1 MDEALSHYLR
11 ALSDPEIPVSISD
24 VEKLM
29 KEYPFFTLPA
39 VTLLQ
44 REGQAIPADTRRRLM
59 EQVALNTPEPSGL
72 AMLTDSDA
80 PTWANFYPAEKK
92 KPVSTEDVIDT
103 FLATYGHSSPKEDA
117 LLERLIFNPPADY
130 SAILANGDSDALPAA
145 PSAAD
150 NSQDALINAFILK
163 NSGHDASAGTSSD
176 IPADNPASTVE
187 PVSSEAPVPSV
198 EATFPDE
205 VTPPGETAPAGT
217 PLTAPAATAVSGAAE
232 TAPAQETT
240 PDATASPVSAEDSQP
255 SAPVPSDHPTPVTE
269 SNADTSLSESLA
281 KIYIRRRRYDKAFE
295 IIHNLSLKNP
305 KKSVYFAD
313 QLRFL
318 RKLMLISGTNGQLA
332 SDSGSKE

>member
-145 PSAAD
+145 AD

-163 NSGHDASAGTSSD
+163 NSGHDAPADTASY

-187 PVSSEAPVPSV
+187 PASSETSAPSI
-198 EATFPDE
+198 EATPSEE
-205 VTPPGETAPAGT
+205 VTPSDETAPAPAT
-217 PLTAPAATAVSGAAE
+217 TPAATA
-232 TAPAQETT
+232 APA
-240 PDATASPVSAEDSQP
+240 SVEDSLP
-255 SAPVPSDHPTPVTE
+255 SAPASSAPVPSDHPTPVTE

>member
-130 SAILANGDSDALPAA
+130 SAILAEGDSDALPVA
-145 PSAAD
+145 PAAAD
-150 NSQDALINAFILK
+150 NSQDALINSFILK
-163 NSGHDASAGTSSD
+163 NSTRDTIKNSVQDTPADASPDTTASS
-176 IPADNPASTVE
+176 VE
-187 PVSSEAPVPSV
+187 TVSSATPAP
-198 EATFPDE
+198 
-205 VTPPGETAPAGT
+205 
-217 PLTAPAATAVSGAAE
+217 SGIP
-232 TAPAQETT
+232 T
-240 PDATASPVSAEDSQP
+240 
-255 SAPVPSDHPTPVTE
+255 PSDHPTPVTE

>member
-163 NSGHDASAGTSSD
+163 NSTHDIPAGTPSD

-187 PVSSEAPVPSV
+187 AASSEASAPSV
-198 EATFPDE
+198 EATPSDE
-205 VTPPGETAPAGT
+205 VTPSGETAPA
-217 PLTAPAATAVSGAAE
+217 P
-232 TAPAQETT
+232 ETT
-240 PDATASPVSAEDSQP
+240 PDATAATEPAEDSQPSAPVP

>member
-130 SAILANGDSDALPAA
+130 SAILAEGDSDALPVA
-145 PSAAD
+145 PAAAD

-163 NSGHDASAGTSSD
+163 NSTRDTIKNSVQDTPADASPDITASS
-176 IPADNPASTVE
+176 VE
-187 PVSSEAPVPSV
+187 TVSSATPAP
-198 EATFPDE
+198 
-205 VTPPGETAPAGT
+205 
-217 PLTAPAATAVSGAAE
+217 SGIP
-232 TAPAQETT
+232 T
-240 PDATASPVSAEDSQP
+240 
-255 SAPVPSDHPTPVTE
+255 PSDHPTPVTE

-332 SDSGSKE
+332 SDSDSKE

>member
-117 LLERLIFNPPADY
+117 LLERLIFNPPTDY
-130 SAILANGDSDALPAA
+130 SAILADGDSDALPAA
-145 PSAAD
+145 PAAAD
-150 NSQDALINAFILK
+150 NSQDALINSFILK
-163 NSGHDASAGTSSD
+163 NSTRDTIKNSAQDTPADASPDTTASS
-176 IPADNPASTVE
+176 VE
-187 PVSSEAPVPSV
+187 TVSSATPAP
-198 EATFPDE
+198 
-205 VTPPGETAPAGT
+205 
-217 PLTAPAATAVSGAAE
+217 SGIP
-232 TAPAQETT
+232 T
-240 PDATASPVSAEDSQP
+240 
-255 SAPVPSDHPTPVTE
+255 PSDHPTPVTE

>member
-72 AMLTDSDA
+72 AMLTDGDA

-130 SAILANGDSDALPAA
+130 SAILADGDSDALPAA
-145 PSAAD
+145 PAAD
-150 NSQDALINAFILK
+150 NSQDALINSFILK
-163 NSGHDASAGTSSD
+163 NSTRDTIKNSAQDTPADASPDTTASS
-176 IPADNPASTVE
+176 VE
-187 PVSSEAPVPSV
+187 TVSSATPAP
-198 EATFPDE
+198 
-205 VTPPGETAPAGT
+205 
-217 PLTAPAATAVSGAAE
+217 SGIP
-232 TAPAQETT
+232 T
-240 PDATASPVSAEDSQP
+240 
-255 SAPVPSDHPTPVTE
+255 PSDHPTPVTE

>member
-130 SAILANGDSDALPAA
+130 SAILANGDSDALPAV
-145 PSAAD
+145 SASAD
-150 NSQDALINAFILK
+150 NSQDALINSFILK
-163 NSGHDASAGTSSD
+163 NSTRDTIKNSAQDT
-176 IPADNPASTVE
+176 PADGSPDTTASSVE
-187 PVSSEAPVPSV
+187 TVSSATPAP
-198 EATFPDE
+198 
-205 VTPPGETAPAGT
+205 
-217 PLTAPAATAVSGAAE
+217 SGIP
-232 TAPAQETT
+232 T
-240 PDATASPVSAEDSQP
+240 
-255 SAPVPSDHPTPVTE
+255 PSDHPTPVTE

>member
-117 LLERLIFNPPADY
+117 LLERLIFNPPTDY
-130 SAILANGDSDALPAA
+130 SAILADGDSDSLPAA
-145 PSAAD
+145 PDAAD

-163 NSGHDASAGTSSD
+163 NSTCDIIKNSAQDTPADASPDTTASS
-176 IPADNPASTVE
+176 VE
-187 PVSSEAPVPSV
+187 TVSSATPAPSCIP
-198 EATFPDE
+198 T
-205 VTPPGETAPAGT
+205 
-217 PLTAPAATAVSGAAE
+217 
-232 TAPAQETT
+232 
-240 PDATASPVSAEDSQP
+240 
-255 SAPVPSDHPTPVTE
+255 PSDHPTPVTE

>member
-130 SAILANGDSDALPAA
+130 SAILANGDSDALPAV
-145 PSAAD
+145 SASAD
-150 NSQDALINAFILK
+150 NSQDALINSFILK
-163 NSGHDASAGTSSD
+163 NSTRDTIKNSAQDTPADASPDTTASS
-176 IPADNPASTVE
+176 VE
-187 PVSSEAPVPSV
+187 TVSSATPAP
-198 EATFPDE
+198 
-205 VTPPGETAPAGT
+205 
-217 PLTAPAATAVSGAAE
+217 SGIP
-232 TAPAQETT
+232 T
-240 PDATASPVSAEDSQP
+240 
-255 SAPVPSDHPTPVTE
+255 PSDHPTPVTE

>member
-72 AMLTDSDA
+72 AMLTDGDA

-92 KPVSTEDVIDT
+92 KRVSTEDVIDT

-130 SAILANGDSDALPAA
+130 SAILADGDSDALPAA
-145 PSAAD
+145 PAAD
-150 NSQDALINAFILK
+150 NSQDALINSFILK
-163 NSGHDASAGTSSD
+163 NSTRDTIKNSAQTPADASPDTTASS
-176 IPADNPASTVE
+176 VE
-187 PVSSEAPVPSV
+187 TVSSATPAP
-198 EATFPDE
+198 
-205 VTPPGETAPAGT
+205 
-217 PLTAPAATAVSGAAE
+217 SGIP
-232 TAPAQETT
+232 T
-240 PDATASPVSAEDSQP
+240 
-255 SAPVPSDHPTPVTE
+255 PSDHPTPVTE

-305 KKSVYFAD
+305 KKSIYFAD

-318 RKLMLISGTNGQLA
+318 QKLMINSRYN
-332 SDSGSKE
+332 S

>member
-72 AMLTDSDA
+72 AMLTDGDA

-92 KPVSTEDVIDT
+92 KRVSTEDVIDT

-130 SAILANGDSDALPAA
+130 SAILADGDSDALPAA
-145 PSAAD
+145 PAAAD
-150 NSQDALINAFILK
+150 NSQDALINSFILK
-163 NSGHDASAGTSSD
+163 NSTCDTIKNSAQDTPADASPDTTAYS
-176 IPADNPASTVE
+176 VE
-187 PVSSEAPVPSV
+187 TVSSATPAP
-198 EATFPDE
+198 
-205 VTPPGETAPAGT
+205 
-217 PLTAPAATAVSGAAE
+217 SGIP
-232 TAPAQETT
+232 T
-240 PDATASPVSAEDSQP
+240 
-255 SAPVPSDHPTPVTE
+255 PSDHPTPVTE